1 VRRLVVALVVI
12 AACSRGQDPTVPVT
26 STTSTRPSTSTSTT
40 SAPTT
45 TTTSP
50 PPAPSV
56 PATASCP
63 AVPARRAPAVDR
75 PSYVLD
81 LHVDLARNVVE
92 GRETV
97 RFTPDLP
104 TDRLVFRLW
113 PNGPTL
119 SAAGARLAVDGV
131 YLGGTAPV
139 PTERPDA
146 TTLVVPLTGGLRAGE
161 TIEATVPFTLTLPGP
176 TTDRI
181 SRRGDTVRLGTF
193 HPLLAWEQ
201 GVGWAT
207 EPATALF
214 AEATTA
220 PVADW
225 SVGVSAPADLTVLAS
240 GEQRDGRWHA
250 SAIREFALALG
261 RFTTVTGTASA
272 PQPVAVTVAVER
284 SLGDDPRAYLS
295 TATRALADFGARF
308 GPYPLDRYTLVV
320 TPDLHGGIEYPGFVH
335 QGPGSGGRTTPHE
348 IAHQWFYGLVGNDQ
362 GRDPWID
369 EGLASYAEAR
379 FLGNLA
385 SFVGRDIPATARGHA
400 GEPMTFW
407 DAGRG
412 AAYYRGVYV
421 QGAQALAALGAAD
434 EVDCALRQL
443 VARDAYGI
451 VTTREV
457 IDVLKLVFPD
467 APAVLARY
475 GIASRA

>member
-1 VRRLVVALVVI
+1 
-12 AACSRGQDPTVPVT
+12 
-26 STTSTRPSTSTSTT
+26 
-40 SAPTT
+40 
-45 TTTSP
+45 
-50 PPAPSV
+50 
-56 PATASCP
+56 
-63 AVPARRAPAVDR
+63 VPARRAPAADR

-81 LHVDLARNVVE
+81 LQVDLERNLVE

-119 SAAGARLAVDGV
+119 SAAGARLDVGGV

-146 TTLVVPLTGGLRAGE
+146 TTLVVPLAGGLRAGE

-176 TTDRI
+176 TKDRI

-193 HPLLAWEQ
+193 HPLLAWEP

-207 EPATALF
+207 EPATSLF
-214 AEATTA
+214 AEAATA

-225 SVGVSAPADLTVLAS
+225 SVAVSAPPGLTVLAS

-250 SAIREFALALG
+250 TAIREFAVALG
-261 RFTTVTGTASA
+261 RFTTVSGTASA
-272 PQPVAVTVAVER
+272 PHPVAVTVAVER
-284 SLGDDPRAYLS
+284 SLGDDPSAYLS
-295 TATRALADFGARF
+295 TVTRALADFGSRF
-308 GPYPLDRYTLVV
+308 GPYPLDRYTLVL

-348 IAHQWFYGLVGNDQ
+348 LGHQWFYGLVGNDQ

-369 EGLASYAEAR
+369 EGLASWAEAR

-385 SFVGRDIPATARGHA
+385 SFVGRDIPAAGRGHA
-400 GEPMTFW
+400 GEPMAFW

-421 QGAQALAALGAAD
+421 QGVQALAALGPA
-434 EVDCALRQL
+434 EQVDCALRQL
-443 VARDAYGI
+443 VARDAYAI
-451 VTTREV
+451 ATTREV
-457 IDVLKLVFPD
+457 IDVLKAVFPD

-475 GIASRA
+475 GIASGA